1 MNTQIYLT
9 LMSQNNLIGQVIVF
23 LTDILSQQVDKSAM
37 GWLKSQS
44 EEIKKST
51 KNIKLYLAFGKASR
65 YFGKSVLVLDEK
77 ATSACPKVRKGF
89 KPESWD
95 LLQTAR
101 TILILSMR
109 REDESLWFKTMN
121 QLFETGDMQEL
132 KSLYAALPVLPFQ
145 EKLIER
151 AMEGLRSNIT
161 MVFDAVALDNPY
173 PSEFLDERAW
183 NQMLLK
189 AVFMQRPLFLIQNA
203 DERANENLA
212 SILIDF
218 AHERWAAGRYVMPEL
233 WRYVAPFL
241 NEARMEDIKKALNS
255 EDMLE
260 KQAALLACHESSFPK
275 GKEHLSKFTVIQKEI
290 EAGNITWE
298 SIGKSF
304 AETLINT

>member
-1 MNTQIYLT
+1 LNTQIYLT
-9 LMSQNNLIGQVIVF
+9 LMSQNKLIGQVIVF
-23 LTDILSQQVDKSAM
+23 LTDILSQQVDESAM
-37 GWLKSQS
+37 RWLKSQS

-65 YFGKSVLVLDEK
+65 YFDKSILVLDEK
-77 ATSACPKVRKGF
+77 ATSASPKLRKGF

-101 TILILSMR
+101 TILILSMH

-145 EKLIER
+145 EKLVER
-151 AMEGLRSNIT
+151 AMEGLRTNIT

-218 AHERWAAGRYVMPEL
+218 AHERWAAGRDVMPEL

-241 NEARMEDIKKALNS
+241 NEARMEDIKKVLNS
-255 EDMLE
+255 EDLLE
-260 KQAALLACHESSFPK
+260 KQAALLACHQSSFPK